1 MKKFLKLFVVAA
13 LSAGML
19 ISAVAI
25 SGCSDTPLISG
36 DFSKEATSEQLDEL
50 DAYIGSSDSVYGDT
64 AAEDWEYNARMLTRG
79 DTDISVVQNA
89 TILNVVLNSTT
100 NIKAD
105 YDSEQTLSFRNSENG
120 PVLRGSGA
128 VDYSYN
134 LTETS
139 GEDTEVQSINLSGY
153 SYNDND
159 YFYLDGAAS
168 LNIGE
173 NSFSQT
179 AKFKMPLE
187 GAFSEIFL
195 ADQGPEGDEVF
206 DFTMLA
212 QLITQDGVE
221 VYIDAQTTFKVKIS
235 LDVNAWLNS
244 NAALK
249 NGGRKMNTIGQRIA
263 YYRKK
268 ANLTQE
274 ELAEKCSVT
283 PQAVS
288 KWENDIS
295 APDISLFPVL
305 AKLFNTTCDELL
317 GAETE
322 TPKVVPEEL
331 VDLSKVLLKIRVIS
345 ADGDNVKLNL
355 PISIAEQFLS
365 KANIGG
371 NEALKSI
378 DFAQI
383 MQLVMSGATGKLVEI
398 TSADGDTV
406 TISVE

>member
-1 MKKFLKLFVVAA
+1 
-13 LSAGML
+13 
-19 ISAVAI
+19 
-25 SGCSDTPLISG
+25 
-36 DFSKEATSEQLDEL
+36 
-50 DAYIGSSDSVYGDT
+50 
-64 AAEDWEYNARMLTRG
+64 
-79 DTDISVVQNA
+79 
-89 TILNVVLNSTT
+89 
-100 NIKAD
+100 
-105 YDSEQTLSFRNSENG
+105 
-120 PVLRGSGA
+120 
-128 VDYSYN
+128 
-134 LTETS
+134 
-139 GEDTEVQSINLSGY
+139 
-153 SYNDND
+153 
-159 YFYLDGAAS
+159 
-168 LNIGE
+168 
-173 NSFSQT
+173 
-179 AKFKMPLE
+179 
-187 GAFSEIFL
+187 
-195 ADQGPEGDEVF
+195 
-206 DFTMLA
+206 
-212 QLITQDGVE
+212 
-221 VYIDAQTTFKVKIS
+221 
-235 LDVNAWLNS
+235 
-244 NAALK
+244 
-249 NGGRKMNTIGQRIA
+249 MNTIGQRIA

-378 DFAQI
+378 DFVQI

-398 TSADGDTV
+398 TSSDGDTV